1 MYLDASRLSIQG
13 VPKVRSSNFMRYN
26 FSSKLNLYMKFVGDV
41 YCSIDAPFFI
51 TFSNL
56 WGMEWDTVCRQ
67 LISQ

>member
-1 MYLDASRLSIQG
+1 
-13 VPKVRSSNFMRYN
+13 
-26 FSSKLNLYMKFVGDV
+26 MKFVGDV
-41 YCSIDAPFFI
+41 YCSIDAPPFFI